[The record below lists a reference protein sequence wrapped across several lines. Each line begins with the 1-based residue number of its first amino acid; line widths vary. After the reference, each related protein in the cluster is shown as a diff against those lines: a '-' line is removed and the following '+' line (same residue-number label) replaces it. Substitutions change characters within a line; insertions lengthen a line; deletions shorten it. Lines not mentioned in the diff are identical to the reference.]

1 MLFII
6 LTCGQARSA
15 TTSIHSPENAERAT
29 AQRARVQAERRLAV
43 GYEVARH
50 CRRFRARPM
59 VCFRHFQRVDRHK
72 YRWFRSLAS
81 DCRHLDGY
89 RKIASRNGHPSP
101 YFYVDLRAS
110 CIVFRPWIHPPL
122 TPIRYRR
129 LAHNGH
135 IEPRGG
141 KALRAENR

>member
-15 TTSIHSPENAERAT
+15 TTSIHSPENAEHAT
-29 AQRARVQAERRLAV
+29 AQRARIQAERRLAV

-89 RKIASRNGHPSP
+89 PERSP
-101 YFYVDLRAS
+101 AATGILLRIFTWIFGLRAS
-110 CIVFRPWIHPPL
+110 
-122 TPIRYRR
+122 YS
-129 LAHNGH
+129 GH
-135 IEPRGG
+135 GFTRH
-141 KALRAENR
+141 

>member
-1 MLFII
+1 MLFMI

-15 TTSIHSPENAERAT
+15 TTSIHSPENAEHAT
-29 AQRARVQAERRLAV
+29 AQRAWIQAERRLAV

-59 VCFRHFQRVDRHK
+59 VRFRHFQWVDRHK

-89 RKIASRNGHPSP
+89 RKDRRPQ
-101 YFYVDLRAS
+101 RAS
-110 CIVFRPWIHPPL
+110 FSVFLRGSSGVHSIPAMDSPP
-122 TPIRYRR
+122 IDSDS
-129 LAHNGH
+129 
-135 IEPRGG
+135 
-141 KALRAENR
+141 